1 MRFLQGPPCI
11 PKHTEA
17 NCSAYTIH
25 QRGPRGNLEEQN
37 PQLFSFLKCFEV
49 KERKGPQPTGT
60 ASGREPQTPL
70 PPGGQSLSRRTRS
83 RWTREGRNAS
93 GGRTQR
99 VSHQQKKGR
108 PPAGS
113 NGDEPGAPGRVS
125 GATCPHR
132 KFREIPLDHKTPRAE
147 RSEAGAWPAPT
158 AWRTEGQRCGRGV
171 AWGPLARR
179 CSARLA
185 PQGASCPCNFRDLAL
200 AVLTVCFPPGPPTPP
215 CLI

>member
-37 PQLFSFLKCFEV
+37 PQLFSFLKCFEA

-108 PPAGS
+108 PPRRIQRGRARGSRTCLRSHVSASEIQGNPLRPQNAASGKERGGSMARANGLEDRRTALWAGR
-113 NGDEPGAPGRVS
+113 GLG
-125 GATCPHR
+125 
-132 KFREIPLDHKTPRAE
+132 TPR
-147 RSEAGAWPAPT
+147 S
-158 AWRTEGQRCGRGV
+158 QLLS
-171 AWGPLARR
+171 PLG
-179 CSARLA
+179 SPGSLL
-185 PQGASCPCNFRDLAL
+185 PLQ
-200 AVLTVCFPPGPPTPP
+200 FP
-215 CLI
+215 

>member
-37 PQLFSFLKCFEV
+37 PQLFSFLKCFEA

-108 PPAGS
+108 PPRRIQRGRARGSRTCLRSHVSASEIQGNPLRPQNAASRKERGGSMARANGLEDRRTALWAGR
-113 NGDEPGAPGRVS
+113 GLG
-125 GATCPHR
+125 
-132 KFREIPLDHKTPRAE
+132 TPR
-147 RSEAGAWPAPT
+147 S
-158 AWRTEGQRCGRGV
+158 
-171 AWGPLARR
+171 PLL
-179 CSARLA
+179 SPLGS
-185 PQGASCPCNFRDLAL
+185 PGSLLPLQ
-200 AVLTVCFPPGPPTPP
+200 FP
-215 CLI
+215 